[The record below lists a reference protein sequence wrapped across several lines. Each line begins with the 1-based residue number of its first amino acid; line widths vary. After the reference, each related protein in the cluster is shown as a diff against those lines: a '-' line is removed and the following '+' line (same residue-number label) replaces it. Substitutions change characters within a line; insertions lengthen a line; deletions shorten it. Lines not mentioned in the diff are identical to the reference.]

1 MSLCGLARVIRNALF
16 TRGRICPCVTEEPEE
31 MIDWA
36 VFHQA
41 RAELG
46 ADFVRILGYFRE
58 DGAKSVA
65 KIEAAVRGA
74 DAAGIVVPAHTLKGE
89 ARQFGAE
96 ALADLA
102 EIIEVSARQRVELRQ
117 SPDDLVADAAKLAP
131 MFAATAEAFDRETN
145 PLVER
150 RGFGRKVEA
159 ANQTFGRI

>member
-1 MSLCGLARVIRNALF
+1 M
-16 TRGRICPCVTEEPEE
+16 TKEPEE

-41 RAELG
+41 RSELG

-65 KIEAAVRGA
+65 KIEAAVRGG

-102 EIIEVSARQRVELRQ
+102 EVIEASARQRVELRQ
-117 SPDDLVADAAKLAP
+117 SPDDLVADAARLAP

>member
-1 MSLCGLARVIRNALF
+1 M
-16 TRGRICPCVTEEPEE
+16 TEEPEE